1 MKNIRIILIKIATQI
16 FLLLLALI
24 TLLPFVYI
32 ILISFGKNVIS
43 AGAKIPKEFTFD
55 NYKELF
61 QATKF
66 LNWLSNSLIIGLC
79 TMVITVILVSVTVY
93 VFSVCASSARKTVQL
108 SFVDSNLSAYAV
120 DGFDIQNLC
129 GHRPVKQNAGFNH
142 HRFNLGFG
150 RIGDDCQRI
159 LRYHSL

>member
-32 ILISFGKNVIS
+32 ILISFCKNVIS

-61 QATKF
+61 GRLNF
-66 LNWLSNSLIIGLC
+66 LSYYKN
-79 TMVITVILVSVTVY
+79 
-93 VFSVCASSARKTVQL
+93 
-108 SFVDSNLSAYAV
+108 
-120 DGFDIQNLC
+120 
-129 GHRPVKQNAGFNH
+129 
-142 HRFNLGFG
+142 
-150 RIGDDCQRI
+150 
-159 LRYHSL
+159 